1 MKRRSVAL
9 RVSLSTLTFLCA
21 VTFLLAATPAQGQ
34 KKGASPPPV
43 ASAPVPVQSPL
54 PSNLD
59 QTNVVYSSGDSSS
72 SPKSSTGNNC
82 FLPPLNGLQAGT
94 IEVADLQVP
103 AKTQM
108 EYADGCAAL
117 RKKKIADAERHLR
130 KAVKQD
136 ANYPAAWVLLG
147 QVLQK
152 QQRIE
157 EAQDACS
164 RPLTVSSHYLPAY
177 LCLTDISARSQNWPD
192 VLKLSTRAL
201 ELDPTA
207 DAAAY
212 AYNAAANLHLHHLLE
227 AEKSA
232 LKATAIDRNHADP
245 RVHFLLAQIY
255 VAKGD
260 RPEATAQLRE
270 YLKFATDPEDVAMVQ
285 KYLSQLESYQAKQPE
300 N

>member
-1 MKRRSVAL
+1 MKRRSVAP
-9 RVSLSTLTFLCA
+9 RASLSTLTFLCA
-21 VTFLLAATPAQGQ
+21 VIFLLAATPAQGQ

-43 ASAPVPVQSPL
+43 ASSAPVPVQSPL
-54 PSNLD
+54 PSTLD
-59 QTNVVYSSGDSSS
+59 PTNVVYSNNESSA
-72 SPKSSTGNNC
+72 SPKNPAGNNC
-82 FLPPLNGLQAGT
+82 FLPPINGLQAGT
-94 IEVADLQVP
+94 VEVADLQVP
-103 AKTQM
+103 VKTQM
-108 EYADGCAAL
+108 EYEDGCAAL
-117 RKKKIADAERHLR
+117 RKKKIAEAERHLR

-157 EAQDACS
+157 EAQEACS

-177 LCLTDISARSQNWPD
+177 LCLTDISARSENWPD

-201 ELDPTA
+201 EIDPTA

-232 LKATAIDRNHADP
+232 LKATAIDRNNTDP

-260 RPEATAQLRE
+260 RPDATAQLRE
-270 YLKFATDPEDVAMVQ
+270 YLKVATDPEDVAMVQ
-285 KYLSQLESYQAKQPE
+285 KYLSQLESDQAK
-300 N
+300 

>member
-1 MKRRSVAL
+1 MKRRSVAP

-21 VTFLLAATPAQGQ
+21 VIFLLAATPAQGQ
-34 KKGASPPPV
+34 KKGASPPPI
-43 ASAPVPVQSPL
+43 ASAPVPMQSP
-54 PSNLD
+54 STLD
-59 QTNVVYSSGDSSS
+59 QTNVLYSNNESSAL
-72 SPKSSTGNNC
+72 PKNPTGNNC
-82 FLPPLNGLQAGT
+82 SLPPLNGLQAGT
-94 IEVADLQVP
+94 VEVADLQVP
-103 AKTQM
+103 VKTQM

-177 LCLTDISARSQNWPD
+177 LCLTDISARSENWPN
-192 VLKLSTRAL
+192 VLRLSTRAL
-201 ELDPTA
+201 EIDPTA
-207 DAAAY
+207 DPAAY
-212 AYNAAANLHLHHLLE
+212 AYNAEANLHLHHLPE

-232 LKATAIDRNHADP
+232 LKATAIDRNNTDP
-245 RVHFLLAQIY
+245 RLHFLLAQIY
-255 VAKGD
+255 AAKGD

-285 KYLSQLESYQAKQPE
+285 KYLSQLESDQAK
-300 N
+300 

>member
-1 MKRRSVAL
+1 MKRRSVAP

-21 VTFLLAATPAQGQ
+21 VIFLLAATPAQGQ
-34 KKGASPPPV
+34 KKGASPPPI
-43 ASAPVPVQSPL
+43 ASAPVPMQSP
-54 PSNLD
+54 STLD
-59 QTNVVYSSGDSSS
+59 QTNVLYSNNESSAL
-72 SPKSSTGNNC
+72 PKNPTGNNC

-94 IEVADLQVP
+94 VEVADLQVP
-103 AKTQM
+103 VKTQM
-108 EYADGCAAL
+108 EYADGCTAL

-177 LCLTDISARSQNWPD
+177 LCLTDISARSENWPN
-192 VLKLSTRAL
+192 VLRLSTRAL
-201 ELDPTA
+201 EIDPTA
-207 DAAAY
+207 DPAAY
-212 AYNAAANLHLHHLLE
+212 AYNAEANLHLHHLPE

-232 LKATAIDRNHADP
+232 LKATAIDRNNTDP
-245 RVHFLLAQIY
+245 RLHFLLAQIY
-255 VAKGD
+255 AAKGD

-285 KYLSQLESYQAKQPE
+285 KYLSQLESDQAK
-300 N
+300 

>member
-1 MKRRSVAL
+1 MKRRSVAP

-21 VTFLLAATPAQGQ
+21 VTILMGGTSGQAQNKGLPA
-34 KKGASPPPV
+34 PPV
-43 ASAPVPVQSPL
+43 PSAPVQIRSPF
-54 PSNLD
+54 PPTLD
-59 QTNVVYSSGDSSS
+59 QTNVVYSSGDNSSL
-72 SPKSSTGNNC
+72 PKNPTGNNC

-94 IEVADLQVP
+94 VEVADLQVP
-103 AKTQM
+103 VKTQM
-108 EYADGCAAL
+108 EYADGCTAL

-164 RPLTVSSHYLPAY
+164 RPLSVSSHYLPAY

-201 ELDPTA
+201 EIDPTA
-207 DAAAY
+207 DPAAY
-212 AYNAAANLHLHHLLE
+212 AYNAEANLHLHHLPE

-232 LKATAIDRNHADP
+232 LKATAIDRNNTDP
-245 RVHFLLAQIY
+245 RLHFLLAQIY
-255 VAKGD
+255 AAKGD
-260 RPEATAQLRE
+260 RPEATVQLRE

-285 KYLSQLESYQAKQPE
+285 KYLSQLENDQAK
-300 N
+300 

>member
-1 MKRRSVAL
+1 
-9 RVSLSTLTFLCA
+9 CA
-21 VTFLLAATPAQGQ
+21 VIFLLAATPAQGQ
-34 KKGASPPPV
+34 KKGASPPPI
-43 ASAPVPVQSPL
+43 ASAPVPMQSP
-54 PSNLD
+54 STLD
-59 QTNVVYSSGDSSS
+59 QTNVLYSNNESSAL
-72 SPKSSTGNNC
+72 PKNPTGNNC

-94 IEVADLQVP
+94 VEVADLQVP
-103 AKTQM
+103 VKTQM
-108 EYADGCAAL
+108 EYADGCTAL

-177 LCLTDISARSQNWPD
+177 LCLTDISARSENWPN
-192 VLKLSTRAL
+192 VLRLSTRAL
-201 ELDPTA
+201 EIDPTA
-207 DAAAY
+207 DPAAY
-212 AYNAAANLHLHHLLE
+212 AYNAEANLHLHHLPE

-232 LKATAIDRNHADP
+232 LKATAIDRNNTDP
-245 RVHFLLAQIY
+245 RLHFLLAQIY
-255 VAKGD
+255 AAKGD
-260 RPEATAQLRE
+260 RPEATVQLRE

-285 KYLSQLESYQAKQPE
+285 KYLSQLESDQAK
-300 N
+300 

>member
-1 MKRRSVAL
+1 MKRRSVAP
-9 RVSLSTLTFLCA
+9 RVSLSTLTFSCA
-21 VTFLLAATPAQGQ
+21 VTILMGGTPAQAQ
-34 KKGASPPPV
+34 KKGASPPPI
-43 ASAPVPVQSPL
+43 ASAPVPMQSP
-54 PSNLD
+54 STLD
-59 QTNVVYSSGDSSS
+59 QTNVLYSNNESSAL
-72 SPKSSTGNNC
+72 PRNPTGNNC

-94 IEVADLQVP
+94 VEVADLQVP
-103 AKTQM
+103 VKTQM

-177 LCLTDISARSQNWPD
+177 LCLTDISARSENWPN
-192 VLKLSTRAL
+192 VLRLSTRAL
-201 ELDPTA
+201 EIDPTA
-207 DAAAY
+207 DPAAY
-212 AYNAAANLHLHHLLE
+212 AYNAEANLHLHHLPE

-232 LKATAIDRNHADP
+232 LKATAIDRNNTDP
-245 RVHFLLAQIY
+245 RLHFLLAQIY
-255 VAKGD
+255 AAKGD

-285 KYLSQLESYQAKQPE
+285 KYLSQLENDQAK
-300 N
+300 

>member
-1 MKRRSVAL
+1 M
-9 RVSLSTLTFLCA
+9 
-21 VTFLLAATPAQGQ
+21 
-34 KKGASPPPV
+34 
-43 ASAPVPVQSPL
+43 QSPL
-54 PSNLD
+54 PPSLD
-59 QTNVVYSSGDSSS
+59 QTNVVYSSNEVAAL
-72 SPKSSTGNNC
+72 PKNPTGINC

-94 IEVADLQVP
+94 VEVADLQVP
-103 AKTQM
+103 VKTQM

-177 LCLTDISARSQNWPD
+177 LCLTDISARSRNWPD

-201 ELDPTA
+201 EIDPTA

-212 AYNAAANLHLHHLLE
+212 AYNAQANLNLHHLLE

-232 LKATAIDRNHADP
+232 LKATAIDRNNTDP
-245 RVHFLLAQIY
+245 RLHFLLAQIY
-255 VAKGD
+255 AAKGD
-260 RPEATAQLRE
+260 RPEATVQLRE

-285 KYLSQLESYQAKQPE
+285 KYLSQLENDQAK
-300 N
+300 

>member
-1 MKRRSVAL
+1 MKRRSVAP
-9 RVSLSTLTFLCA
+9 RASLSTLTFLCA
-21 VTFLLAATPAQGQ
+21 VTILMGGTSAQGQ
-34 KKGASPPPV
+34 KKGVSPPPV
-43 ASAPVPVQSPL
+43 PSGPVQMQSPL
-54 PSNLD
+54 PPSLD
-59 QTNVVYSSGDSSS
+59 QTNVVYSSNEVAAL
-72 SPKSSTGNNC
+72 PKNPTGINC

-94 IEVADLQVP
+94 VEVADLQVP
-103 AKTQM
+103 VKTQM

-177 LCLTDISARSQNWPD
+177 LCLTDISARSRNWPD

-201 ELDPTA
+201 EIDPTA

-212 AYNAAANLHLHHLLE
+212 AYNAQANLNLHHLLE

-232 LKATAIDRNHADP
+232 LKATAIDRNNTDP
-245 RVHFLLAQIY
+245 RLHFLLAQIY
-255 VAKGD
+255 AAKGD

-285 KYLSQLESYQAKQPE
+285 KYLSQLESDQAK
-300 N
+300 